1 MKRAAKTLLVD
12 DSPMA
17 LMMTSF
23 MLRKHGVVDITEA
36 ADGLEAV
43 QRFEEAL
50 LAKVPFSLV
59 FLDIMMPLLGGQE
72 TLKRIRALEVA
83 AGITGED
90 RAVIIMATALHS
102 TTDMLDALMDGDCS
116 DYLVKPF
123 DIEDVRG
130 MLLKYRFVEQA
141 EPA

>member
-12 DSPMA
+12 DSSMA

-23 MLRKHGVVDITEA
+23 MLRKQGVVDITEA
-36 ADGLEAV
+36 VDGLEAV

-83 AGITGED
+83 AGVTAED

>member
-1 MKRAAKTLLVD
+1 MIVD
-12 DSPMA
+12 DSTMA
-17 LMMTSF
+17 LLMTSF
-23 MLRKHGVVDITEA
+23 MLGKHGVQEITEA
-36 ADGLEAV
+36 GDGLEAL

-50 LAKVPFSLV
+50 LTGVPFSLV

-72 TLKRIRALEVA
+72 TLKRMRALEIA
-83 AGITGED
+83 AGIGDEN

-102 TTDMLDALMDGDCS
+102 TEDMIAALMDGDCS

-130 MLLKYRFVEQA
+130 MLVKHHFLEEA
-141 EPA
+141 